1 MKHHHFP
8 CEALNWTWTGQCNFK
23 KLEGDA
29 KWHRIQSVSHTL
41 IFQVFL
47 NITSVLEFVYSHFF
61 TLYLICMW
69 LLFIMPVIKLLFLT
83 IVLPGD
89 FVVARRAFWRETEM
103 AILVARTNL
112 PVWDFQKL
120 ASLTGRPASKTTDGP
135 RESPLG
141 DHMTR
146 KDDKGDRFTGR
157 PAKRW
162 RDDLDKYWNDTI
174 WQRKAQVRQA
184 NMETACWGLRPTTG
198 HYGCPMMMMMMM
210 KLQPRFKYTSS
221 KDIHQTLLRI
231 QNMHTFLPQLLL
243 IDSQTQVSR

>member
-8 CEALNWTWTGQCNFK
+8 CEALNWTWTGQRNFK

-41 IFQVFL
+41 IFQVFF

-103 AILVARTNL
+103 AILVARTYL

-120 ASLTGRPASKTTDGP
+120 ASLPVHSVKQCWCKRSVGYNCCSALSTFRNLIIGVNSLLPNYISECKYSTRLASGIN
-135 RESPLG
+135 SLMG
-141 DHMTR
+141 
-146 KDDKGDRFTGR
+146 
-157 PAKRW
+157 
-162 RDDLDKYWNDTI
+162 
-174 WQRKAQVRQA
+174 
-184 NMETACWGLRPTTG
+184 TA
-198 HYGCPMMMMMMM
+198 
-210 KLQPRFKYTSS
+210 
-221 KDIHQTLLRI
+221 
-231 QNMHTFLPQLLL
+231 
-243 IDSQTQVSR
+243 